1 MRHSQQT
8 GSTLSFLIIGFHFSN
23 LLDKNVSD
31 INGMS
36 HKVFLDAVIASIPKV
51 DSNLK
56 KKVKFRISEVL
67 ANVQDD
73 IIDDVAHLA
82 NILFFLLQ
90 K

>member
-1 MRHSQQT
+1 MWW
-8 GSTLSFLIIGFHFSN
+8 GTLNKQGLLYLFLIIGFHFSN

-56 KKVKFRISEVL
+56 KSQI
-67 ANVQDD
+67 
-73 IIDDVAHLA
+73 
-82 NILFFLLQ
+82 
-90 K
+90 